1 MNRRGDRFCMGLLVL
16 IAFWML
22 WCILSGC
29 WVFGG

>member
-22 WCILSGC
+22 WCIVSGLLI
-29 WVFGG
+29 FEG